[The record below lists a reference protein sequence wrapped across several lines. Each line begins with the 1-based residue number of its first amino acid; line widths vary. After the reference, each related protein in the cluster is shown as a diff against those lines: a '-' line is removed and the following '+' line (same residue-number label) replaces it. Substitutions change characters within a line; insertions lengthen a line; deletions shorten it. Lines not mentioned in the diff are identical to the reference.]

1 VVSRYCKQKQTEVEF
16 GIVEEKRMQG
26 HGLVG
31 KYFKWCIVSVEKRII
46 ANANEEAEV
55 TAGFYLD

>member
-1 VVSRYCKQKQTEVEF
+1 
-16 GIVEEKRMQG
+16 MQG